1 MLSRGQVLNSG
12 VLISTHVHI
21 KPEMLHSGYSC
32 LLSQI
37 QGQFHQGPLVMFP
50 KGPQLGILVRRD
62 RERGHMHGFPELGFS
77 TGAITQCMEHTEG
90 LAAVADG
97 SHFRAWVSSRGLV
110 PLKHLRNT

>member
-37 QGQFHQGPLVMFP
+37 QGQFHQGPLVMVP

-62 RERGHMHGFPELGFS
+62 RERA
-77 TGAITQCMEHTEG
+77 TCMDPQSWGLVQVPSHSARNTEG

-97 SHFRAWVSSRGLV
+97 SRIRVWVSSGGLV
-110 PLKHLRNT
+110 LLKHLRNT